1 MGHERM
7 PVKKLVGCSLFVL
20 GAVRLAVSLVMHLLG
35 HEITLLEVFEALPF
49 LSAGALLYSTDI
61 HKILVSVSHTMYKS
75 VELKGIDALN
85 YRVAGFLRKSSNI
98 MYEYPELKG
107 IDALDY
113 ATARFFKRLSD
124 ITYKY
129 PELKGIDAL
138 NYFIGN
144 VTVSFSRRF
153 RKTHAG
159 VLSYNMLAVIVGA
172 VLLIALVLIFGG
184 YIS

>member
-7 PVKKLVGCSLFVL
+7 PVKKLVGCSLFAL

-75 VELKGIDALN
+75 VELSSMNVVN
-85 YRVAGFLRKSSNI
+85 YGVAGFFRRLSQL
-98 MYEYPELKG
+98 MYKYIELKS
-107 IDALDY
+107 IDA
-113 ATARFFKRLSD
+113 F
-124 ITYKY
+124 
-129 PELKGIDAL
+129 

-159 VLSYNMLAVIVGA
+159 VLSHNMLMVSIGA
-172 VLLIALVLIFGG
+172 VLLMLLLSLFA
-184 YIS
+184 